1 VEAVKY
7 VFINRWFILGVL
19 FIARFALG
27 FQFQSAGSVTPF
39 MVQDFGVDYTG
50 VGTLVGLYMIPGLF
64 LTVPSGFIGR
74 RFGDKR
80 IVLLG
85 LTMMVL
91 GGVLAGAADNYTM
104 VATGRLMSGAGAAV
118 LFVLMTK
125 MVTDWFVDKELFL
138 GMSVFIIGWPI
149 GIAAGQAVQASIAEA
164 SSWNVVFYMTALGCV
179 IALLAISALYRPPS
193 NLVDGATG
201 SFSALSWRELLL
213 VTIAGLVWMFI
224 NGAYLVLLSFAPV
237 FLQEQGVSFVA
248 AGRVVSLM
256 SWVFLFSLPLGGY
269 LATRFRAPN
278 VVMFTGLAGT
288 VVVGALIPFTD
299 VPFVTFTLFG
309 ILYAASAPVV
319 ASLPAEVLRPETRGP
334 GFGIYFIWY
343 FVGSAFL
350 PVVGGYLKDI
360 TGTAASSILFG
371 VAMMI
376 ATFTLVGLFRLTQAY
391 VPVRAGS
398 DT

>member
-1 VEAVKY
+1 MLV
-7 VFINRWFILGVL
+7 NRWFMLVVL

-39 MVQDFGVDYTG
+39 MVQDFDIDYTR

-74 RFGDKR
+74 RLGDKR

-85 LTMMVL
+85 LTMMVV
-91 GGVLAGAADNYTM
+91 GGLIAGAADDYTV
-104 VATGRLMSGAGAAV
+104 VAIGRVMSGGGAAV

-125 MVTDWFVDKELFL
+125 MLTDWFFDKELFF
-138 GMSVFIIGWPI
+138 GMSIFIIGWPI
-149 GIAAGQAVQASIAEA
+149 GIAAGQAVQASIADA
-164 SSWNVVFYMTALGCV
+164 TSWNFVFYLTALGCV
-179 IALLAISALYRPPS
+179 IALLAIASLYRAPP
-193 NLVDGATG
+193 DMADRATG
-201 SFSALSWRELLL
+201 SFSALSRREILL
-213 VTIAGLVWMFI
+213 VTIAGLVWMLI

-237 FLQEQGVSFVA
+237 FLQEQGASFAA

-256 SWVFLFSLPLGGY
+256 SWVFLFSLPVGGY

-278 VVMFTGLAGT
+278 LVMFTGLAGT

-319 ASLPAEVLRPETRGP
+319 ASLPAQVLRPETRGP
-334 GFGIYFIWY
+334 GFGIYYIWY
-343 FVGSAFL
+343 FAGSALL

-360 TGTAASSILFG
+360 TGTAASSVLFG
-371 VAMMI
+371 AALMM
-376 ATFTLVGLFRLTQAY
+376 ATLTLAGLFRLTQAY
-391 VPVRAGS
+391 MPVPAGS
-398 DT
+398 DG